1 MITIRIKLKKMK
13 HVLLVDDDLVF
24 QSALKPV
31 LEKEGFIVT
40 VANNGVEAL
49 DKLKSTAQDLILLDL
64 NMPELNGIELLKL
77 RVDKT
82 PVIVISALDAEE
94 ERIKVYE
101 LGADDFLSKPFS
113 HRELT
118 VRINA
123 LLRRI
128 SVVKENMELTEPVQE
143 IHFDD
148 SRFMISISER
158 LVSFTQTEFKLFKYL
173 FERKGQ
179 VITKQELQR
188 RVLQKELGQF
198 DRNLDMH
205 ISNTRRKLSEKQLPK
220 SLINTVRGKGYSFAL
235 AS

>member
-1 MITIRIKLKKMK
+1 MK

-24 QSALKPV
+24 QSALTPV
-31 LEKEGFIVT
+31 LEREGFIVT

-49 DKLKSTAQDLILLDL
+49 DKLKSTTQDLILLDL
-64 NMPELNGIELLKL
+64 NMPELSGIELLKL

-113 HRELT
+113 YRELT
-118 VRINA
+118 VRIHA

-128 SVVKENMELTEPVQE
+128 AVVRAQSELTEPVQD
-143 IHFDD
+143 ILFDD
-148 SRFMISISER
+148 SRFVISISER
-158 LVSFTQTEFKLFKYL
+158 PVSFTQTEFKLFKYL